1 MNSLH
6 WKKKSAN
13 LSVGS
18 VVITS
23 FDLVESGIRPIQLI
37 GVVVNGQAVRSLDL
51 CRDDVLDVIARQV

>member
-6 WKKKSAN
+6 WKKSAN

-23 FDLVESGIRPIQLI
+23 LDLIESGIRPIQFI
-37 GVVVNGQAVRSLDL
+37 GVVVNGQAVGGLDL
-51 CRDDVLDVIARQV
+51 RRDDVLDMIARQV